1 MKINKTK
8 IFFPTIL
15 ISTLL
20 FAQTIIDGI
29 AAIVGENIILISE
42 VEQVALI
49 TASQMNIEPNRNVAM
64 FNTIKRNV
72 LNSLIDENVI
82 LEQARIETVEVK
94 DRDVENAIN
103 QRLDMLVEQV
113 GSVENLELLMGSPI
127 SKIKKDYRPIF
138 KNQMIVE
145 KMRTEKFS
153 KVTISRPE
161 VEAFYQTYKDSL
173 PPIPPSLDFSTILFK
188 VNPGPEEEMVAK
200 KLIDSLYTLIKNGY
214 DFEELAKNYSE
225 DEASAKY
232 GGDLGYIKRGA
243 FIKSF
248 EEVAFSLSPGEIS
261 NVIRTDFGYHIIQMV
276 DRKGESINVRHIL
289 IKIKTSDK
297 NFEDRYRFA
306 DSIRTKIINNEISF
320 DSAVV
325 KYSDEPNAKTTL
337 GRIRRIPLNQI
348 QNSDFVKILSIMN
361 VGDISP
367 VFESSPGYYILKLN
381 NIYDDTWPTIEKY
394 ALEFKKNQLY
404 QEWLSK
410 LKKDM
415 FIDIKVNY

>member
-49 TASQMNIEPNRNVAM
+49 TASQMNIDPNRNVAM

>member
-1 MKINKTK
+1 MKIKLFLGI
-8 IFFPTIL
+8 IFFAT
-15 ISTLL
+15 TL
-20 FAQTIIDGI
+20 FAQTLIDGI
-29 AAIVGENIILISE
+29 AAIVGENIILVSE
-42 VEQVALI
+42 VDQVARI
-49 TASQMNIEPNRNVAM
+49 TASQMNIDPNRDVAK
-64 FNTIKRNV
+64 FNNIKRQV

-138 KNQMIVE
+138 KNQLIVE
-145 KMRTEKFS
+145 KMRSEKFS
-153 KVTISRPE
+153 KVTVTRPE
-161 VEAFYQTYKDSL
+161 VEAFYQTYKDSI
-173 PPIPPSLDFSTILFK
+173 PPIPPSLDFSAILFK
-188 VNPGPEEEMVAK
+188 VSPGPEEEMAAK
-200 KLIDSLYTLIKNGY
+200 KLIDSLYTLLKNGY
-214 DFEELAKNYSE
+214 DFEYLAKNYSE
-225 DEASAKY
+225 DEASAPY

-261 NVIRTDFGYHIIQMV
+261 DVIKTDFGYHIIQMV
-276 DRKGESINVRHIL
+276 DRKGESIRVRHIL
-289 IKIKTSDK
+289 IKIKVSDK

-306 DSIRTKIINNEISF
+306 DSIRTMIINNEISF

-325 KYSDEPNAKTTL
+325 KYSDEPNAKSTL

-348 QNSDFVKILSIMN
+348 QNTDFINVLSNMK

-381 NIYDDTWPTIEKY
+381 NVYDDSWPTIERY

-404 QEWLSK
+404 QEWLNK
-410 LKKDM
+410 LKEDI